1 MREDEREDRREEL
14 RSHRAGD
21 VRVPEAGRRAELP
34 LFAPGRG
41 GRRALIYLIGSGPG
55 DPGLFTLKG
64 LRCLQEAGAVV
75 YDRLAPESLLKY
87 VKPGAELIYVGKKPE
102 DNQAMKQEEI
112 NTLLVDLGRAG
123 KTVVRL
129 KGGDPYVFGRG
140 GEEALALIEAGLP
153 FEVVPGV
160 TSGIAAP
167 AYAGIPATHRGLS
180 TSVAFVTGHEDP
192 TKGRSDVDWSRVAD
206 AADTLVLY
214 MGVGRLREISSGL
227 VSAGRAPETPLAVI
241 RWGTVPEQRTITAT
255 LEDIADRVEEANLK
269 PPAITVIGEVVSLRQ
284 AGLDWYER
292 RLLSGRRV
300 VVTRARAQA
309 GELSA
314 ELEKLGAEIL
324 EFPTIE
330 VRPPEDFGPLDAAI
344 RDLDSFDWLVF
355 TSVNGVESF
364 VERLAHHGQ
373 DLRAVPR
380 EARIAA
386 IGPATAERV
395 REAGLRVDVVPREF
409 RAEAL
414 IGELAGDSLA
424 GKKVLIPRALVA
436 REILPEKLREAGAEV
451 AVPPAYEPVPSSE
464 GGDELARRLEAGEID
479 CVTFTASSTVENF
492 IRALGEKEAGRLLLR
507 ARVAC
512 IGPVTADTARGHDI
526 RVHAEAT
533 EYTIKGLVSAVANLL
548 AADMV
553 EKGG

>member
-1 MREDEREDRREEL
+1 M
-14 RSHRAGD
+14 
-21 VRVPEAGRRAELP
+21 
-34 LFAPGRG
+34 
-41 GRRALIYLIGSGPG
+41 IYLVGSGPG

-64 LRCLQEAGAVV
+64 LRCLREADAVV

-87 VKPGAELIYVGKKPE
+87 VKPGAEIIYVGKKPG
-102 DNQAMKQEEI
+102 DDQVMKQEEI
-112 NTLLVDLGRAG
+112 NALLVDLGRAG

-129 KGGDPYVFGRG
+129 KGGDPYIFGRG

-167 AYAGIPATHRGLS
+167 AYAGIPVTHRNVS

-192 TKGRSDVDWSRVAD
+192 TKGRSDVDWARVAN

-214 MGVGRLREISSGL
+214 MGVGRLREISTGL
-227 VSAGRAPETPLAVI
+227 VSAGRSPETPVAVI
-241 RWGTVPEQRTITAT
+241 RWGTVPEQRTVTGT
-255 LEDIADRVEEANLK
+255 LEDIADKVAEANLR
-269 PPAITVIGEVVSLRQ
+269 PPAITVVGDVVALRE

-292 RLLSGRRV
+292 RPLFGRRV

-309 GELSA
+309 GELSV
-314 ELEKLGAEIL
+314 ELEKLGAEAF

-330 VRPPEDFGPLDAAI
+330 VRPSDDFGQLDEAI

-355 TSVNGVESF
+355 TSVNGVEAF
-364 VERLAHHGQ
+364 MERLGHHGL

-380 EARIAA
+380 DAKVAA

-395 REAGLRVDVVPREF
+395 GEAGLRVDVVPREF

-414 IGELAGDSLA
+414 IEELSGGELAG
-424 GKKVLIPRALVA
+424 KRVLIPRARVA

-451 AVPPAYEPVPSSE
+451 VVPPAYESVPSSE
-464 GGDELARRLEAGEID
+464 GKDELARRLEAGEVD

-492 IRALGEKEAGRLLLR
+492 LGVFGEGEAGRLL
-507 ARVAC
+507 AGTRVAC
-512 IGPVTADTARGHDI
+512 IGPITADTARGRGI
-526 RVHAEAT
+526 RVDAEAR
-533 EYTIKGLVSAVANLL
+533 EYTIPGLVEAVADLL
-548 AADMV
+548 AADPAKRG
-553 EKGG
+553 E